1 MKKIIKMWN
10 RQALPIILITGYLR
24 EEKMK
29 NAKKKN
35 KNNNWFYFIKMY

>member
-29 NAKKKN
+29 NAKK
-35 KNNNWFYFIKMY
+35 IKTKTGFTS